1 MIDQDILFPDYLI
14 ILVQILHVIFYIGI
28 FTFDYHTNKKGYSY
42 FLRIQIMRMKKG
54 EANNSKKE
62 NVLFNQ

>member
-28 FTFDYHTNKKGYSY
+28 FTLITIPIKKA
-42 FLRIQIMRMKKG
+42 FPI
-54 EANNSKKE
+54 
-62 NVLFNQ
+62 F